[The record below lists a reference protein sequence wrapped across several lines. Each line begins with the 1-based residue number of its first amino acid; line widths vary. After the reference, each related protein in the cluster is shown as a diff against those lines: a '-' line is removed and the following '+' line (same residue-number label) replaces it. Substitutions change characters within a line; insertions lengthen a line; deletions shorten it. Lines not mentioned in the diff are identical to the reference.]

1 MVWDVEEV
9 ATCNDLDLLAS
20 NETSTSSHLNVP
32 RPRMTVGFKVGLM
45 ETGPGWDEQAESRQK
60 ARDPGGGLPGK
71 GEWRPA
77 RTSSDAART
86 LSWAGMCKRLGE

>member
-32 RPRMTVGFKVGLM
+32 RPRMTVGFKVGLI
-45 ETGPGWDEQAESRQK
+45 ETGPGWDEQAESPRS
-60 ARDPGGGLPGK
+60 RGRTTRK
-71 GEWRPA
+71 GRVE
-77 RTSSDAART
+77 TGQNK
-86 LSWAGMCKRLGE
+86 L